1 MNEILDDIRKERRWF
16 EKSQLILLYH
26 SFRILG
32 TKRPNKHTMQ
42 NTADELSLSV
52 GYISE
57 ALKLAEHFKE
67 PFAVTREEALRMI
80 K

>member
-1 MNEILDDIRKERRWF
+1 
-16 EKSQLILLYH
+16 
-26 SFRILG
+26 
-32 TKRPNKHTMQ
+32 MQ